1 LKIDGTHHQADV
13 DLCPIGE
20 VFHGEHFSIQAK
32 IDKAEI
38 TNKSVTA
45 KW

>member
-1 LKIDGTHHQADV
+1 MEPTIRQMSIV
-13 DLCPIGE
+13 CPIGE

-32 IDKAEI
+32 INKAEI